1 MLMLVPSKPRSPAI
15 SAAAS
20 RMRARP
26 DATEAALVDGWL
38 RTGDLGSLDSDGDLR
53 IVDRLK
59 ELIIRGGYNVY
70 PREVEEVL
78 YQHPGVVEAAV
89 IVLRKDAYLK
99 PEALRAWRMSA
110 SAHTRCRIC
119 SDSSPRCRRDPPARS
134 SNATAAATDLPASR
148 PASETAA
155 ARYAYM
161 ACSSGRGSG
170 TTLRVDLR
178 LLAHVKPGDGP
189 TDDHPPDL
197 RRAIE
202 IGEAGGRAAS
212 FRS

>member
-99 PEALRAWRMSA
+99 PEALRAWAKERLSPYKVPHLFRFVSA
-110 SAHTRCRIC
+110 LPKGP
-119 SDSSPRCRRDPPARS
+119 SSKILKRD
-134 SNATAAATDLPASR
+134 
-148 PASETAA
+148 
-155 ARYAYM
+155 
-161 ACSSGRGSG
+161 SGRHGFA
-170 TTLRVDLR
+170 RE
-178 LLAHVKPGDGP
+178 P
-189 TDDHPPDL
+189 T
-197 RRAIE
+197 
-202 IGEAGGRAAS
+202 G
-212 FRS
+212 